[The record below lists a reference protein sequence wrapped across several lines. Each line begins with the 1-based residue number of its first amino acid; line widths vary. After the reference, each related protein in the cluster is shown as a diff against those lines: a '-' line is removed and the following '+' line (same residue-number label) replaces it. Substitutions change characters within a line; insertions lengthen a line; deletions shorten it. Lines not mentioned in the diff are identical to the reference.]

1 MRSYL
6 FVAFWWF
13 VVILLYHFEV
23 YFSSFFGSYH
33 FSTDRKFV
41 LGHFCFEANGF
52 AHDTN
57 SAEEFR
63 QCFLLK
69 NAMIF
74 GMII

>member
-41 LGHFCFEANGF
+41 LGL
-52 AHDTN
+52 
-57 SAEEFR
+57 
-63 QCFLLK
+63 FL
-69 NAMIF
+69 F
-74 GMII
+74 

>member
-1 MRSYL
+1 MKSYL

-23 YFSSFFGSYH
+23 NFSSF
-33 FSTDRKFV
+33 
-41 LGHFCFEANGF
+41 LGHIILAQTGSSFWDIFCFEANGF

-63 QCFLLK
+63 QSFLLK